1 MVKQLIAYDYHGTSV
16 LVEVDEKVPDEGFER
31 AGYNIKDHLPFKKAQ
46 VSLEDAFSTIKPT
59 AQAITD
65 QIQALS
71 VKPQKAEVGFGLTMK
86 ANAGAVIASAGVEAN
101 VTIKLT
107 WDFDNRSAIS

>member
-1 MVKQLIAYDYHGTSV
+1 MAKQLIEYDYRGTSV
-16 LVEVDEKVPDEGFER
+16 LVEVDEDEPTEGFER
-31 AGYNIKDHLPFKKAQ
+31 AGFDIRDNLPFRKAK

-86 ANAGAVIASAGVEAN
+86 ANAGAVLASAGVEAN
-101 VTIKLT
+101 VNVKLT
-107 WDFDNRSAIS
+107 WDFGGP

>member
-1 MVKQLIAYDYHGTSV
+1 MAKQLIEYDYYGSSV
-16 LVEVDEKVPDEGFER
+16 LVEVDEEEPPEGFER
-31 AGYNIKDHLPFKKAQ
+31 AGFDIRDHLPLKKAK
-46 VSLEDAFSTIKPT
+46 VSLEDAFSSIKPI

-71 VKPQKAEVGFGLTMK
+71 VKPQKAAVGFGLTMK

-101 VTIKLT
+101 VNVTLT
-107 WDFDNRSAIS
+107 WDLEGLR

>member
-1 MVKQLIAYDYHGTSV
+1 MAKQLIEYDYHGTPV
-16 LVEVDEKVPDEGFER
+16 LIEVEEAVPEGGFER
-31 AGYNIKDHLPFKKAQ
+31 AGYDLRDHLPFKKAN

-101 VTIKLT
+101 ITIKLT
-107 WDFDNRSAIS
+107 WDFGSH